1 MNISF
6 PKFLAVMLL
15 PLIGGA
21 CQSPAQFDRSAF
33 LEHQPKSI
41 LVLPPLDETLEVDA
55 SYGSLS
61 TLTKPLAERG
71 YYVFPVAVVDAMM
84 RANGL
89 PMPADMHQVSLTKL
103 NEIFAPDAVL
113 YVTVK
118 NWGTSYQV
126 LNSQSAVTLEARLVD
141 ARSGVTL
148 WSGEHT
154 EIEGTANNGNSLYGL
169 LAIAI
174 VNQVVTSIS
183 DPSVAMSSQTAD
195 RLFSTSNGGL
205 LPGPYHPEHEQAIA
219 DAQQH
224 RQESMR

>member
-1 MNISF
+1 MNIPI
-6 PKFLAVMLL
+6 PKLLAVLVL
-15 PLIGGA
+15 PLITGA

-84 RANGL
+84 RSNGL
-89 PMPADMHQVSLTKL
+89 PMPSDMHQVSLAKL
-103 NEIFAPDAVL
+103 NQIFAPDAVL

-154 EIEGTANNGNSLYGL
+154 EIDGTANHGDSLYGL

-183 DPSVAMSSQTAD
+183 DPSVAMSSQAAD
-195 RLFSTSNGGL
+195 GLFNTSNGGL

-219 DAQQH
+219 DAQQR
-224 RQESMR
+224 RQELVR